1 MDIKQLI
8 SHQFN
13 QVLSTSINE
22 APSEHTVFHT
32 LCVRVK
38 KLLETTEPSSVHERC
53 ADIVSTTMKLRQYI
67 GSDISDA
74 TFADKLVAEKFT
86 EIGVVIESLSE
97 SASTAVAIPAGEYL
111 VRGRV
116 CVWENDLLPIDECFG
131 HPVYKVNGR
140 YFILSEAKKK
150 KVGEDAPVNS
160 VGGGMIAG
168 VSPGQE
174 PPGPKGGF
182 KALMMIKRKKK
193 KSPQIDPMDGW
204 PK

>member
-86 EIGVVIESLSE
+86 EIGVAIESLSE
-97 SASTAVAIPAGEYL
+97 SASTAVAIPTGEYL
-111 VRGRV
+111 VRGRA
-116 CVWENDLLPIDECFG
+116 CVWEKDLLPIDECFG
-131 HPVYKVNGR
+131 HPVYKANGL
-140 YFILSEAKKK
+140 YFILSEAKKR
-150 KVGEDAPVNS
+150 VGEDAPANS

-182 KALMMIKRKKK
+182 KARMMMKRKK
-193 KSPQIDPMDGW
+193 KSPQIDRMDGW